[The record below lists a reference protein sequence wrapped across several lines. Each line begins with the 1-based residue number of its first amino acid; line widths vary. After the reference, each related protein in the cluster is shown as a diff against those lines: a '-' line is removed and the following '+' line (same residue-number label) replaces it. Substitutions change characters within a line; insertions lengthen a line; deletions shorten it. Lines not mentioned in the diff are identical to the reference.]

1 MGAGRLFVS
10 FMVPGAN
17 LILLNL
23 LKAYGLNREEMAET
37 GISLHEKMQPLN
49 VSSTGKVM
57 SWTDRPSGLSM
68 PRENAGPKQAQR
80 PVPMRGSHAGREVL
94 FSVFP

>member
-1 MGAGRLFVS
+1 
-10 FMVPGAN
+10 MVPGAN

-23 LKAYGLNREEMAET
+23 LKAYGLNREEMAEA

-49 VSSTGKVM
+49 VSSTGKLV
-57 SWTDRPSGLSM
+57 SWTDRPSGLGV

-80 PVPMRGSHAGREVL
+80 PVPVRGSRAGREVL